1 MFLNS
6 VILIL
11 QEILEAALL
20 VSVLLVLSK
29 RYGIKPQWL
38 IAAIAI
44 GVVGALLFAINM
56 AQISEWFDYV
66 GQEVVNA
73 LIQLTILLSLGIF
86 TALLPR
92 NSHFSV
98 DPFNFKHRK
107 SIQKNR
113 WVISWMLLIVSL
125 ALTREGSEIFIYIGG
140 VIGHP
145 SHMQPTLTGAGIG
158 AGIGLSAGVLI
169 YYGLLGLPTKWI
181 VPGALVLLSLVA
193 GNMASQAT
201 LLLTQA
207 DWVPYSQILW
217 DSSKLLPENSIFGHL
232 LYALVGYEAT
242 PSLFQGISYICGM
255 LLIFLCNLLRTISVT
270 HHKNSKTF
278 KINASS

>member
-125 ALTREGSEIFIYIGG
+125 ALTREGSEVFIYIGG

-181 VPGALVLLSLVA
+181 VPGGLVLLSLVA

-270 HHKNSKTF
+270 RHKNSKTF

>member
-29 RYGIKPQWL
+29 HHGIKPIWL
-38 IAAIAI
+38 LPAIII
-44 GVVGALLFAINM
+44 GITGALIFAINM

-66 GQEVVNA
+66 GQEVMNA
-73 LIQLTILLSLGIF
+73 LMQLAILFFLSFL
-86 TALLPR
+86 TALHP
-92 NSHFSV
+92 
-98 DPFNFKHRK
+98 
-107 SIQKNR
+107 KNR
-113 WVISWMLLIVSL
+113 WVSIFMLITVSL

-140 VIGHP
+140 VIGQAP
-145 SHMQPTLTGAGIG
+145 YIQSTQIQPTLTGAGIG
-158 AGIGLSAGVLI
+158 AGIGVSAGVLI
-169 YYGLLGLPTKWI
+169 YYGLLGLPSRYI
-181 VPGALVLLSLVA
+181 VASSVLLLALVG

-207 DWVPYSQILW
+207 DWLSYSQILW
-217 DSSKLLPENSIFGHL
+217 NSSALLPENSIFGHL

-242 PSLFQGISYICGM
+242 PSLFQVISYVCGM
-255 LLIFLCNLLRTISVT
+255 LFVYLCSLFRTPKIAPPTENKATASRVNI
-270 HHKNSKTF
+270 NS
-278 KINASS
+278 